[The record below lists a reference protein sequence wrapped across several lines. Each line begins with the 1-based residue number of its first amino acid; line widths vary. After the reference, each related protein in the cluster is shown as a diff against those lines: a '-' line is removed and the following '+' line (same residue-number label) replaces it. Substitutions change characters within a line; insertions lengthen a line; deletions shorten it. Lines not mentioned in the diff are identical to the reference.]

1 MNIIAHP
8 HGPLRPHFTNESA
21 NSQSLRRGVC
31 SNKSSLGRPGAP
43 LLSPPDGLEELLRR
57 CWARL
62 RGGRPGGGDARSP
75 SSPSFRGCSEPPPPR
90 NRPPPVPCRRPPP
103 GVGKSPFSQRHV
115 LRKGRAVCP
124 RRAWGAQPTLSTA
137 GPKLDRHWTRGRR
150 VESSE
155 PPCL

>member
-75 SSPSFRGCSEPPPPR
+75 SSPSFRGCSEPPPPQKPTSPR
-90 NRPPPVPCRRPPP
+90 ALQAPSPGSGEVSLQPKACPEEGPSCVPSTGLGGSAHTVHRGAQARPPLD
-103 GVGKSPFSQRHV
+103 QRE
-115 LRKGRAVCP
+115 
-124 RRAWGAQPTLSTA
+124 
-137 GPKLDRHWTRGRR
+137 
-150 VESSE
+150 ESGE
-155 PPCL
+155 L